1 MSIRTNKAL
10 NRYWHTV
17 VDLISDGVMIVEPS
31 GIIAA
36 VNRAFSEI
44 TGFSQED
51 VVGRSCRVMRCNIC
65 RHMLEREGGVWC
77 SLFTQSED
85 DSPRRCVIHKKD
97 GTPVHALKNAAL
109 LRDDQGDV
117 IGAVETI
124 TDITQLVEKDD
135 QLEEY
140 RQELRARDG
149 YHGIIGASAPMQRV
163 FALIENAA
171 HSEAPVIIQG
181 DSGTGK
187 ELVSRAIHDVGGRRD
202 RPFVKINCASLTES
216 LLESELFGHVRGAFT
231 GAIRDRVG
239 RFEEASGGDLFLDEI
254 GDLPLSTQTKLLR
267 VLEEKVIERVGDN
280 RPIPADVRI
289 ISATNRDLAELVK
302 VGAFREDFYFRI
314 NVVPIHLPPLH
325 SRREDIPL
333 LAEAFFRQ
341 LRLKSGKPIDG
352 VSKAAMDLLMRYA
365 WPGNV
370 RELRSAFEYAFV
382 TCQAGS
388 IQPEHLPDTIQPG
401 EPQPAGSTPT
411 LVVRPPVIRT
421 AANLDLREI
430 ERQELIEAL
439 EQTGGNQTHAARLLG
454 VSRVTVWN
462 RMKRHGIRAE
472 RKVKT
477 VR

>member
-1 MSIRTNKAL
+1 
-10 NRYWHTV
+10 
-17 VDLISDGVMIVEPS
+17 
-31 GIIAA
+31 
-36 VNRAFSEI
+36 
-44 TGFSQED
+44 
-51 VVGRSCRVMRCNIC
+51 
-65 RHMLEREGGVWC
+65 
-77 SLFTQSED
+77 
-85 DSPRRCVIHKKD
+85 
-97 GTPVHALKNAAL
+97 
-109 LRDDQGDV
+109 
-117 IGAVETI
+117 
-124 TDITQLVEKDD
+124 
-135 QLEEY
+135 
-140 RQELRARDG
+140 
-149 YHGIIGASAPMQRV
+149 
-163 FALIENAA
+163 
-171 HSEAPVIIQG
+171 
-181 DSGTGK
+181 
-187 ELVSRAIHDVGGRRD
+187 
-202 RPFVKINCASLTES
+202 
-216 LLESELFGHVRGAFT
+216 
-231 GAIRDRVG
+231 
-239 RFEEASGGDLFLDEI
+239 
-254 GDLPLSTQTKLLR
+254 LR

-401 EPQPAGSTPT
+401 APQPAVSTPA
-411 LVVRPPVIRT
+411 LVLRPPVVRT
-421 AANLDLREI
+421 TANLDLREI

-454 VSRVTVWN
+454 VSRVTIWN